1 MENCEK
7 HGKKICAYCKHY
19 DHCDRANRCDGRCYV
34 CGINE
39 FENNTSY
46 KEQMTNKI
54 RIIIGSWGS
63 YSACNSRALGSS
75 PIDLAAYS
83 CWEQIEESLKKQG
96 FDLDGIDAELFVQD
110 IDGLPNGCADWDYI
124 NPKEL
129 FETLN
134 KSGVLESEH
143 LYTVLCA
150 FLEVRSFEEFA
161 DRVGRLGDNWDD
173 DVYIY
178 EGYNWED
185 YGKDMFDFCERQ
197 IDDDLIDYF
206 DFEAYG
212 RANGLDCAQEYSKGI
227 IEITGG

>member
-7 HGKKICAYCKHY
+7 HSKKICAYCKHY
-19 DHCDRANRCDGRCYV
+19 DYCDRANSCDGRCYV
-34 CGINE
+34 CGINK

-96 FDLDGIDAELFVQD
+96 FDLDGIDAKLFVQD
-110 IDGLPNGCADWDYI
+110 IDGLPNSCADWDYI

-129 FETLN
+129 FETL
-134 KSGVLESEH
+134 KESGVLHSEY
-143 LYTVLCA
+143 LYTILCA
-150 FLEVRSFEEFA
+150 YLEVRSFHEFA
-161 DRVGRLGDNWDD
+161 ERVERLGDNWNDD
-173 DVYIY
+173 IYVYENY
-178 EGYNWED
+178 DWED
-185 YGKDMFDFCERQ
+185 YGRELFENSDRHL
-197 IDDDLIDYF
+197 DDDLIDYF
-206 DFEAYG
+206 DFEEYG
-212 RANGLDCAQEYSKGI
+212 RSTGLSCAEEYSGGI
-227 IEITGG
+227 IEIL

>member
-1 MENCEK
+1 MSTI
-7 HGKKICAYCKHY
+7 KI
-19 DHCDRANRCDGRCYV
+19 V
-34 CGINE
+34 
-39 FENNTSY
+39 
-46 KEQMTNKI
+46 
-54 RIIIGSWGS
+54 IGSWGS
-63 YSACNSRALGSS
+63 YSACNSRVLGSS

-83 CWEQIEESLKKQG
+83 CWEQIEEILKKQG
-96 FDLDGIDAELFVQD
+96 FKLDGIDAELFVQD

-150 FLEVRSFEEFA
+150 FLEVRSFDEFA
-161 DRVGRLGDNWDD
+161 DRIGRLGDNWNDD
-173 DVYIY
+173 IYLY
-178 EGYNWED
+178 EGYDWED
-185 YGKDMFDFCERQ
+185 YGKELFENSERQ

-212 RANGLDCAQEYSKGI
+212 RANGLACAQEYSNGI

>member
-7 HGKKICAYCKHY
+7 HSKKICAYCKHY
-19 DHCDRANRCDGRCYV
+19 DYCARVNRCDGRCYD
-34 CGINE
+34 CDNTE
-39 FENNTSY
+39 CENNTNY
-46 KEQMTNKI
+46 KEQLTNKI
-54 RIIIGSWGS
+54 QIIIGSWGS

-75 PIDLAAYS
+75 PIDLSAYS
-83 CWEQIEESLKKQG
+83 CWEQIEESLRKQG
-96 FDLDGIDAELFVQD
+96 FDLDGIDEELFVQD
-110 IDGLPNGCADWDYI
+110 IDGLPNGYADWDYI
-124 NPKEL
+124 HPKKL

-161 DRVGRLGDNWDD
+161 DRVERLGDNWDD
-173 DVYIY
+173 EVYLY
-178 EGYNWED
+178 EGYDWED
-185 YGKDMFDFCERQ
+185 YGKELFEICERRL
-197 IDDDLIDYF
+197 DDDLIDYF

>member
-7 HGKKICAYCKHY
+7 HSKKIYAYCKHY
-19 DHCDRANRCDGRCYV
+19 DYCDRVNRCDGRCYV

-54 RIIIGSWGS
+54 KIVIGSWGS
-63 YSACNSRALGSS
+63 YSVCNSRALGSS
-75 PIDLAAYS
+75 PIDLSAYS
-83 CWEQIEESLKKQG
+83 CWEQIEESLRKQG
-96 FDLDGIDAELFVQD
+96 FDLDGIDEELFVQD

-124 NPKEL
+124 NPKKL

-161 DRVGRLGDNWDD
+161 DRVERLGDNWDD
-173 DVYIY
+173 EVYLY
-178 EGYNWED
+178 EGYDWED

-212 RANGLDCAQEYSKGI
+212 RANGLDCAQEYSNGI

>member
-7 HGKKICAYCKHY
+7 HSKKICAYCKHY
-19 DHCDRANRCDGRCYV
+19 DYCARVNRCDGRCYV

-54 RIIIGSWGS
+54 KIVIGSWGS

-75 PIDLAAYS
+75 PIDLSACS

-96 FDLDGIDAELFVQD
+96 FDLDGIDEELFVQD
-110 IDGLPNGCADWDYI
+110 IDGLPNNCADWDYI
-124 NPKEL
+124 NPNML
-129 FETLN
+129 FEILN
-134 KSGVLESEH
+134 KSGVLQSEY

-150 FLEVRSFEEFA
+150 YLEVRTFDEFA
-161 DRVGRLGDNWDD
+161 ERVERLGDNWDD
-173 DVYIY
+173 EVYLY
-178 EGYNWED
+178 EGYDWED
-185 YGKDMFDFCERQ
+185 YGKELFEICERRL
-197 IDDDLIDYF
+197 DDDLIDYF

-212 RANGLDCAQEYSKGI
+212 RANGLDCAQEYSNGI

>member
-1 MENCEK
+1 MNAIK
-7 HGKKICAYCKHY
+7 L
-19 DHCDRANRCDGRCYV
+19 V
-34 CGINE
+34 
-39 FENNTSY
+39 
-46 KEQMTNKI
+46 
-54 RIIIGSWGS
+54 IGSWGS

-75 PIDLAAYS
+75 PINLSDCS
-83 CWEQIEESLKKQG
+83 DWTQIEDILKKQG
-96 FDLDGIDAELFVQD
+96 FELNGIDAELFVQD

-129 FETLN
+129 FETLK
-134 KSGVLESEH
+134 KSGALESDY

-161 DRVGRLGDNWDD
+161 DRVERLGDNWDD

-185 YGKDMFDFCERQ
+185 YGKELFENSERQ
-197 IDDDLIDYF
+197 IEDDLIDYF

-212 RANGLDCAQEYSKGI
+212 RANGLDCAQEYSNGI